1 MLRLVLAIAAL
12 FALTLWGVTTALS
25 ATACFSL
32 SGSGATLQPTQAP
45 DAAAEVQ
52 FKNTGNDAANE
63 DLFCELAMNG
73 LTLGVQLTLGRGGS
87 PDTLTVAP
95 PTGFVAVPWEL
106 TIGDGTA
113 GVVLVYPEGRLIG
126 F

>member
-1 MLRLVLAIAAL
+1 MIRLVLAVAAL
-12 FALTLWGVTTALS
+12 FALTLWGLS
-25 ATACFSL
+25 ASWGATACFSL

-45 DAAAEVQ
+45 DAVAEVQ
-52 FKNTGNDAANE
+52 FRNTGNDASDE
-63 DLFCELAMNG
+63 DLACDLALNG
-73 LTLGVQLTLGRGGS
+73 LTLGVQLTLGRGGA

-95 PTGFVAVPWEL
+95 PEGFVAVPWEL
-106 TIGDGTA
+106 TISDGTD